1 MSGATVRISGAT
13 LVAGIAGC
21 PVTHSLSPVIHN
33 AWIAAAGLDAVYV
46 PFNVPEEGF
55 AAFATSLRGGVV
67 RGINVTIPFK
77 ETALDLSDRAEPL
90 AEKAGAANLLTFPA
104 DGGIVARNTDGP
116 GMLDAIFAQAPGFD
130 PTAGPVVILGAGGA
144 ARGAAA
150 ALIMAGAPAVRLINR
165 SAERAS
171 ALAKALG
178 GVVSAH
184 ALDNRRGVLED
195 AGLIINATSLGLG
208 GGPGPEIDFNALPPS
223 AVVMDMVYKP
233 LETQFLGAARAAG
246 HRTVDGLEMLIRQAA
261 PSFEA
266 FFGQAPPDEVDVRS
280 LCLQALQASRGGVA

>member
-1 MSGATVRISGAT
+1 MSRDAVKISGAT
-13 LVAGIAGC
+13 MVAGIAGC

-67 RGINVTIPFK
+67 KGINVTIPFK
-77 ETALDLSDRAEPL
+77 ETALELSDLAGQL

-104 DGGIVARNTDGP
+104 DGQIIARNTDGP
-116 GMLDAIFAQAPGFD
+116 GMLDAIFEQAPGFNPLSA
-130 PTAGPVVILGAGGA
+130 PTVILGAGGA

-150 ALIMAGAPAVRLINR
+150 ALVMAGAPAVRLINR
-165 SAERAS
+165 SPERAS
-171 ALAKALG
+171 TLAKALG

-184 ALDNRRGVLED
+184 AVEDHRAVLED

-208 GGPGPEIDFNALPPS
+208 GGPGPEIDFSALPPG

-233 LETQFLGAARAAG
+233 LETRFLKAAKAAG
-246 HRTVDGLEMLIRQAA
+246 HRTVDGLEMLIRQAS

-266 FFGQAPPDEVDVRS
+266 FFGQAPPEGVDVRT
-280 LCLQALQASRGGVA
+280 LCLQALEAVAR

>member
-1 MSGATVRISGAT
+1 M
-13 LVAGIAGC
+13 VAGVAGC

-46 PFNVPEEGF
+46 PFNVPEDGF
-55 AAFATSLRGGVV
+55 AAFATALRGGVI

-77 ETALDLSDRAEPL
+77 ETALELSDQADPL
-90 AEKAGAANLLTFPA
+90 ARMAGAANLLTFAA

-116 GMLDAIFAQAPGFD
+116 GMLGAILEQAPGFD
-130 PTAGPVVILGAGGA
+130 PAAAPAVILGAGGA

-150 ALIMAGAPAVRLINR
+150 ALVLAGVPAVRLINR
-165 SAERAS
+165 SLARAAGLAE
-171 ALAKALG
+171 ALG

-184 ALDNRRGVLED
+184 ALDDHPDVLED
-195 AGLIINATSLGLG
+195 AGLVINATSLGLG
-208 GGPGPEIDFNALPPS
+208 GGPGPEIDFAVLNPS

-233 LETQFLGAARAAG
+233 LDTQFLRQARARG

-266 FFGQAPPDEVDVRS
+266 FFGQAPPAGVDVRT
-280 LCLQALQASRGGVA
+280 LCLQALGATA

>member
-1 MSGATVRISGAT
+1 M
-13 LVAGIAGC
+13 VAGIAGC

-46 PFNVPEEGF
+46 PFNVPEDGF

-77 ETALDLSDRAEPL
+77 ETALELSDLAGQL

-104 DGGIVARNTDGP
+104 DGQIVARNTDGP
-116 GMLDAIFAQAPGFD
+116 GMLDAIFEQAAGFD
-130 PTAGPVVILGAGGA
+130 PAAAPAVILGAGGA

-150 ALIMAGAPAVRLINR
+150 ALVMAGAPAVRLINR
-165 SAERAS
+165 SPERAS
-171 ALAKALG
+171 SLAKALG

-184 ALDNRRGVLED
+184 PLGDHQGALED
-195 AGLIINATSLGLG
+195 AGLVINATSLGLG
-208 GGPGPEIDFNALPPS
+208 GGDGPEIDFTALPSS

-233 LETQFLGAARAAG
+233 LETQFLRLARARG

-266 FFGQAPPDEVDVRS
+266 FFGQAPPEGVDVRK
-280 LCLQALQASRGGVA
+280 LCVQALKGNEGGAAA